1 MLWEIAALWFFN
13 VAVLLFCLWILPPD
27 FEQTGWMHWLVVLL
41 LQSLCAAVFFLLSRK
56 AIRWKK
62 RKSQRTSP
70 EVKAER
76 ARIAQDLHDGVGA
89 HLFQALAL
97 LDTRNASVEDVR
109 HSIENAMWCL
119 RVEMECLD
127 DVDASLIERLAM
139 MRWRLQPLLQARG
152 VSMDWQMPTGE
163 SDLSPHANQGLQ
175 LAMLAQEAIS
185 NALRH
190 AQCKVLRIRL
200 TCHEATWQLEIADDG
215 CGYQPSLDDDS
226 SQECAGRGLQSMRT
240 RAQQACAVLSIDAQ
254 AGRGTHV
261 GVQWSAVR

>member
-1 MLWEIAALWFFN
+1 MLGEIAALWFFN
-13 VAVLLFCLWILPPD
+13 VAVLLFCLWVLPPD
-27 FEQTGWMHWLVVLL
+27 FEHAGWMNWLVVLL

-97 LDTRNASVEDVR
+97 LDERNASCEDIR

-190 AQCKVLRIRL
+190 AQCKG
-200 TCHEATWQLEIADDG
+200 G
-215 CGYQPSLDDDS
+215 CG
-226 SQECAGRGLQSMRT
+226 
-240 RAQQACAVLSIDAQ
+240 
-254 AGRGTHV
+254 
-261 GVQWSAVR
+261 

>member
-1 MLWEIAALWFFN
+1 
-13 VAVLLFCLWILPPD
+13 
-27 FEQTGWMHWLVVLL
+27 
-41 LQSLCAAVFFLLSRK
+41 
-56 AIRWKK
+56 
-62 RKSQRTSP
+62 
-70 EVKAER
+70 
-76 ARIAQDLHDGVGA
+76 
-89 HLFQALAL
+89 
-97 LDTRNASVEDVR
+97 
-109 HSIENAMWCL
+109 
-119 RVEMECLD
+119 
-127 DVDASLIERLAM
+127 
-139 MRWRLQPLLQARG
+139 
-152 VSMDWQMPTGE
+152 MDWQMPTGE

-215 CGYQPSLDDDS
+215 CGYQPSLHDDN